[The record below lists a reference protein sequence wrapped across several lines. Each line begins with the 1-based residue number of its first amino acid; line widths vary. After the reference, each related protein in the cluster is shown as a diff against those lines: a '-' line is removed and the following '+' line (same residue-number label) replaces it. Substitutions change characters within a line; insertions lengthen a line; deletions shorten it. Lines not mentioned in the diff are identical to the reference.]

1 MRQSEIMDSIIERA
15 QGLSQTVA
23 LPEAGDARTLR
34 AARMATDRKIANI
47 ILIGPRD
54 AVHTAAKDK
63 NVSLD
68 GIEITDPADD
78 TIQSE
83 NARLFYELRKHK
95 GISET
100 EAEEVALDPLYC
112 ATLLLRAE
120 KVNATVAGAVTST
133 PKVLRPLFQLIGVA
147 DGISLASSCLLLTT
161 SRTHMGSDGAFIYA
175 DAGVNPEPTALQ
187 LSDIAIA
194 SAESARIYLQAEPR
208 IAMLSFSTMGSARH
222 PSVEKVIEAT
232 RIARDRRPDLLIEGE
247 LQADAAIVPEVAA
260 VKCPLSEIQGR
271 ANVLI
276 FPDLAAGNIAYKLT
290 QRLGGAGAYG
300 PLLQGLARV
309 GMDLSRGAS
318 TDDICNVIA
327 IAAVRSAVPQ

>member
-1 MRQSEIMDSIIERA
+1 MDAIIERA
-15 QGLSQTVA
+15 QALSQTVA
-23 LPEAGDARTLR
+23 LPEATDARTLR

-47 ILIGPRD
+47 ILVGSRD

-63 NVSLD
+63 HVSLD

-83 NARLFYELRKHK
+83 NARLFYDLREHK

-100 EAEEVALDPLYC
+100 DAEQAALDPLYC
-112 ATLLLRAE
+112 ATLLLKAD

-133 PKVLRPLFQLIGVA
+133 PNVLRPLFQLIGVA
-147 DGISLASSCLLLTT
+147 DGIALASSCLLVTT
-161 SRTHMGSDGAFIYA
+161 FQTHMGTDGAFIYA
-175 DAGVNPEPTALQ
+175 DAGVNPDPTALQ
-187 LSDIAIA
+187 LADIAIA

-208 IAMLSFSTMGSARH
+208 VAMLSFSTMGSARH
-222 PSVEKVIEAT
+222 PSVQKVIEAT

-260 VKCPLSEIQGR
+260 VKCPGWELGGR

-290 QRLGGAGAYG
+290 QRLANAGAYG

-309 GMDLSRGAS
+309 GMDISRGAS

-327 IAAVRSAVPQ
+327 IAAVRSAISQ